1 MHYLAV
7 RAIIDSPISRHTAQ
21 ELSVSLF
28 RNRDIIASSLDFQL
42 SFSAGNACLKKAR
55 VRKNFVC
62 PILVCHFLRV
72 ATKAAVLAFALFVLS
87 PAAPAQQ
94 RIVPVG
100 PPQTPRSS
108 TIINLS
114 GPHLNYYGG
123 RVISNVQIAVVFWTA
138 NVDATT
144 QSKIGG
150 FYTAVTNSPYLD
162 MLNEYDTVGLNG
174 FANGQP
180 GSNQAIRRGT
190 VIGPYTIAP
199 STNATTI
206 DDTQIQA
213 ELQAQI
219 NAGHL
224 PAPATDGSGNVNT
237 LYMVYFP
244 LGYTITLQGVT
255 SCVRFCAYHGT
266 YVNNSLSIPYGV
278 MPDLS
283 APGCSGGCGSG
294 PTVFDNL
301 TSVSSHEM
309 VESITDAE
317 VGIATV
323 FDKPLAWYDA
333 TSNAE
338 IGDLCNHQHATLST
352 YTVQR
357 EWSNLRNACYSPTGA
372 STSSTTSLQIS
383 PVLPSRLRATL
394 KFTATVQGVG
404 PALTGSVDFVD
415 GDTVI
420 GNASVSSGQAILTT
434 NQLKGGFRRIKAVYL
449 GDNNYLPS
457 RSSTQTFRYRPPLS
471 R

>member
-1 MHYLAV
+1 
-7 RAIIDSPISRHTAQ
+7 
-21 ELSVSLF
+21 
-28 RNRDIIASSLDFQL
+28 
-42 SFSAGNACLKKAR
+42 

-94 RIVPVG
+94 RIVPLG
-100 PPQTPRSS
+100 PPQSTRSS

-123 RVISNVQIAVVFWTA
+123 RVISNVQVAVVFWTGS
-138 NVDATT
+138 VDATT
-144 QSKIGG
+144 QSQIGG
-150 FYTAVTNSPYLD
+150 FYTTITNSAYLD

-174 FANGQP
+174 LADGQP
-180 GSNQAIRRGT
+180 GSNQLIGRGT
-190 VIGPYTIAP
+190 VIGPYTITP

-219 NAGHL
+219 AAHNL
-224 PAPATDGSGNVNT
+224 SDPATDGSGNVNT

-244 LGYTITLQGVT
+244 LGYTITLQGLS
-255 SCVRFCAYHGT
+255 SCQRFCGYHGT
-266 YVNNSLSIPYGV
+266 YVNNNLSIPYGV

-283 APGCSGGCGSG
+283 APGCNGGCGGG
-294 PTVFDNL
+294 PTVFQNL
-301 TSVSSHEM
+301 TSVSSHELA
-309 VESITDAE
+309 ESITDTE
-317 VGIATV
+317 VGLATV
-323 FDKPLAWYDA
+323 FDRPLAWYDA
-333 TSNAE
+333 NSNAE
-338 IGDLCNHQHATLST
+338 IGDLCNHQHATLSG
-352 YTVQR
+352 YTVQT
-357 EWSNLRNACYSPTGA
+357 EWSNLRNACYSPTSA
-372 STSSTTSLQIS
+372 SSLSTTNLQIS

-394 KFTATVQGVG
+394 KFTAIVQGTG

-420 GNASVSSGQAILTT
+420 GNANVSSGQAILTT

-457 RSSTQTFRYRPPLS
+457 RSSTQTLRYRPPLS